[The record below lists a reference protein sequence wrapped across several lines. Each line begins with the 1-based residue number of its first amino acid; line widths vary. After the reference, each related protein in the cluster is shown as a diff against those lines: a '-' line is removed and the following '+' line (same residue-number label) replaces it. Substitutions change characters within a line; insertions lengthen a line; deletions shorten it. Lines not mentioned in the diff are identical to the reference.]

1 MKLYHAKKSR
11 SCRVLWML
19 EELGLDY
26 ELEVLPFDRKALQS
40 VDYLAVNPFGKVP
53 VLVDDAVTMFE
64 SVAIIQYLLRRYGE
78 GRLEPPDFSP
88 EYGKFLQWMHFAE
101 ATLMGPAAQIAM
113 HTALLPEA
121 ERNAELAELGKRQF
135 AHYARALDRELTGQT
150 YLIDDEFTA
159 ADIVMGYTLF
169 VADTF
174 GALPPELKALNE
186 YYARLKDRPA
196 FQKAVS

>member
-1 MKLYHAKKSR
+1 MKLYHCQKSR
-11 SCRVLWML
+11 SCRVLWLL
-19 EELGLDY
+19 EELGLAY
-26 ELEVLPFDRKALQS
+26 ELEVLPFDRKALRS

-78 GRLEPPDFSP
+78 GRLEPSDASP
-88 EYGKFLQWMHFAE
+88 EYGQFLQWLHFGE
-101 ATLMGPAAQIAM
+101 STLMGPAAQIAL
-113 HTALLPEA
+113 HSALLPES
-121 ERNAELAELGKRQF
+121 ERNAELAAFGRRTF
-135 AHYARALDRELTGQT
+135 AHYARALDDVLTGQT
-150 YLIDDEFTA
+150 YLVDDQFTA

-174 GALPPELKALNE
+174 GALPAELTALNE
-186 YYARLKDRPA
+186 YYGRLKSRPA